1 MIAWGR
7 MPDIQREVA
16 HVPQKWLAGFAIAH
30 PGDVRKLGS
39 WDNAAVLFRSTA
51 VLAAIEAGEFY
62 TAPGDAKSTPSTPST
77 PSMQST
83 QPKQERSK

>member
-51 VLAAIEAGEFY
+51 VLAAVEAGEYY
-62 TAPGDAKSTPSTPST
+62 TAPGDAKT
-77 PSMQST
+77 QST
-83 QPKQERSK
+83 QPKQEME

>member
-30 PGDVRKLGS
+30 PGDVRKLGRG
-39 WDNAAVLFRSTA
+39 DNAAVLFRTA
-51 VLAAIEAGEFY
+51 AILAAVEAGEFY
-62 TAPGDAKSTPSTPST
+62 AAPGDK
-77 PSMQST
+77 ST
-83 QPKQERSK
+83 QPKQEME